1 MPCTHSLNWPKNF
14 QSMAYQPCHNL
25 QNFLANRMGQPI
37 YGFYSGPTF
46 FGSGFHSIGKWHLA
60 LKEVLHFSL
69 HLRATFLSLLLLASF
84 LGDSEMLVIAD
95 DGPAVTYL
103 LYQGPGQLLLLF
115 HSSYRPCFQSCF
127 LFPSHVCTVFHGILI
142 PTSIRLWSQVD
153 VGVFHHLWPFAH
165 RPDSLMSPH
174 WGSGSLRLPLVLI
187 DILTLRVW
195 FINGLTFF
203 RLLRLL
209 QLCPSVPGHLA
220 IFTTWSY

>member
-1 MPCTHSLNWPKNF
+1 MDSILALP
-14 QSMAYQPCHNL
+14 
-25 QNFLANRMGQPI
+25 FLVQVSI
-37 YGFYSGPTF
+37 
-46 FGSGFHSIGKWHLA
+46 SIGKWHLA

-187 DILTLRVW
+187 DILTLRVR

-203 RLLRLL
+203 RLWRLL

-220 IFTTWSY
+220 ILTTWSY